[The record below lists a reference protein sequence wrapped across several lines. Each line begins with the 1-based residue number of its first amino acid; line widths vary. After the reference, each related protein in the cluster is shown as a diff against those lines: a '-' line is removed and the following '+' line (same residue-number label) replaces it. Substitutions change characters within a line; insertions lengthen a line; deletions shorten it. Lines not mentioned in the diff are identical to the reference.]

1 MSNYTK
7 SFNFRNGV
15 QVDDDNFV
23 ISPSGL
29 VGIGTTQPSKSLD
42 VFGDTRVSGM
52 SSFNHVDVV
61 GILTVGSNI
70 TIDAA
75 TGIISATSFSGN
87 VSGAGGIVAIATEG
101 WVQNVG
107 ALTTDAKVGI
117 KTDNPEFDFQVGSN
131 PESGIGIGVTD
142 GDIFISGLT
151 TTRNLFVSGVTTFKG
166 GVDGLDLI
174 NISGIASLSTLTV
187 SGVSTFSNLI
197 DLNSDLSVIGDSTLN
212 GAIDVNGGANI
223 SGGSGLIVSGGSSIS
238 GGATITGDLRVSGFT
253 TFLANARITGG
264 GGLQVDGHSELD
276 NINVAGFSTFVQ
288 NVVVGSGATVGFG
301 NSVFFTDNSKAIFGD
316 SGDLNIYHDGVNSY
330 IQDAGAGQL
339 RFFSDDYVFYNAAG
353 NENIARFIQ
362 DGSVELYHN
371 DEKRFETTGLGA
383 SVYGQL
389 DVARL
394 NGGTSSLSTHF
405 GSLVYGNESGG
416 RPYSTRRSLD
426 LVNEDSGN
434 INFYLNANNI
444 GVNTGDFHWHKK
456 FNNGQLMTLTNTGKL
471 GIGVTLPTEKLH
483 VSGGATITD
492 NSFFSSDVL
501 IEGNLNVN
509 TNLIAPLFTG
519 NLTGDISGNVNSSG
533 ISTFN
538 NIFVGAASTFQSNIS
553 APRIGIGH
561 TSPSNPLEI
570 NTSTDQRFFVTAQG
584 RVGVKTDN
592 TFGNDFLVQGG
603 IVGLVVGIGSTVAK
617 SAVDFGDAGKNLQGG
632 PFENRTYMIPPK
644 ISTAQRTALVGHA
657 GLATE
662 TGALIYN
669 YDINKLQVY
678 TGNDWETITST

>member
-29 VGIGTTQPSKSLD
+29 VGIGTTQPNKSLD

-52 SSFNHVDVV
+52 SSFNNIDVV
-61 GILTVGSNI
+61 GIVTVGPNI
-70 TIDAA
+70 TIDAT
-75 TGIISATSFSGN
+75 TGIISATSFQGN
-87 VSGAGGIVAIATEG
+87 LSGAGGIVAIATDG

-107 ALTTDAKVGI
+107 TLTTDAKVGV
-117 KTDNPEFDFQVGSN
+117 KTDSPEFDFQVGSN
-131 PESGIGIGVTD
+131 PKSGVGIGVTK

-276 NINVAGFSTFVQ
+276 NINVAGVSTF
-288 NVVVGSGATVGFG
+288 NSNIVVGSGATVGLG
-301 NSVFFTDNSKAIFGD
+301 VSAFFSDNARASFGD
-316 SGDLNIYHDGVNSY
+316 SGDLNIYYDSTKQHSY
-330 IQDAGAGQL
+330 IQDSGSGDIVILSNQVAI
-339 RFFSDDYVFYNAAG
+339 RNAAE
-353 NENIARFIQ
+353 NEDMARFVQ
-362 DGSVELYHN
+362 DGSVELYQDN
-371 DEKRFETTGLGA
+371 EKRFETTGLGA

-394 NGGTSSLSTHF
+394 NGGASSLSTHF

-444 GVNTGDFHWHKK
+444 GVNTGDFHWHKQ
-456 FNNGQLMTLTNTGKL
+456 FNNGELMTLTNTGKL

-492 NSFFSSDVL
+492 NSFFSSDVYV
-501 IEGNLNVN
+501 EGNLNVN
-509 TNLIAPLFTG
+509 TNINANVVGDLVG
-519 NLTGDISGNVNSSG
+519 NITGNVNSQSG
-533 ISTFN
+533 ISTFQQLS
-538 NIFVGAASTFQSNIS
+538 VGAGATFQSTIFAPIVNI
-553 APRIGIGH
+553 AGAEDGH
-561 TSPSNPLEI
+561 PLEA
-570 NTSTDQRFFVTAQG
+570 NFEGGQKFFVSPQG
-584 RVGVKTDN
+584 QVGVKTDN
-592 TFGNDFLVQGG
+592 TFGIDLFVRGSVTG
-603 IVGLVVGIGSTVAK
+603 EVVGIGTTLPQS
-617 SAVDFGDAGKNLQGG
+617 SADFSAAGGSKLN
-632 PFENRTYMIPPK
+632 PNANIDKRFMIPPL
-644 ISTAQRTALVGHA
+644 INNSQRVGLV
-657 GLATE
+657 TVV
-662 TGALIYN
+662 GAMIYN
-669 YDINKLQVY
+669 TDLNKLQIY

>member
-29 VGIGTTQPSKSLD
+29 VGIGTTQPNKSLD

-87 VSGAGGIVAIATEG
+87 LSGAGGIVAIATEG

-117 KTDNPEFDFQVGSN
+117 KTDDPEFDFQVGSN
-131 PESGIGIGVTD
+131 PKSGVGIGVTK

-174 NISGIASLSTLTV
+174 NISGIASLATLTV
-187 SGVSTFSNLI
+187 SGVSTFSNPI
-197 DLNSDLSVIGDSTLN
+197 DLNSDLD
-212 GAIDVNGGANI
+212 
-223 SGGSGLIVSGGSSIS
+223 
-238 GGATITGDLRVSGFT
+238 VSGFS
-253 TFLANARITGG
+253 TFTKFVDINDGIDVTG
-264 GGLQVDGHSELD
+264 HTELD
-276 NINVAGFSTFVQ
+276 NINSSGITTLGGTLNVAGVTTFTSAIDANDNLDVDGHTELDDVNVSGVSTFAQ
-288 NVVVGSGATVGFG
+288 NIFVGSGATVGLG
-301 NSVFFTDNSKAIFGD
+301 TSAFFSDHARVSFGD
-316 SGDLNIYHDGVNSY
+316 GGDLSIYHDSAKQHSY
-330 IQDAGAGQL
+330 IQDSGTGDLVILSNQVAI
-339 RFFSDDYVFYNAAG
+339 RNAA
-353 NENIARFIQ
+353 ETEDMARFYE

-371 DEKRFETTGLGA
+371 HEKRFQTIGLGA

-389 DVARL
+389 NIARL
-394 NGGTSSLSTHF
+394 NGGASSLSTHF
-405 GSLVYGNESGG
+405 GSLTYGNESGG

-444 GVNTGDFHWHKK
+444 GVNTGDFHWHNR
-456 FNNGQLMTLTNTGKL
+456 FNGGQLMTLTNTGKL

-501 IEGNLNVN
+501 IEGNLTVN

-519 NLTGDISGNVNSSG
+519 NLTGNMSGDVNSSG
-533 ISTFN
+533 ISTFS
-538 NIFVGAASTFQSNIS
+538 NIFVGAAATFQSSVS
-553 APRIGIGH
+553 APNIGIN
-561 TSPSNPLEI
+561 TSSPSNPLEI

-584 RVGVKTDN
+584 KVGIKTDN

-617 SAVDFGDAGKNLQGG
+617 SAVDFGDAGKNLEGTTFG
-632 PFENRTYMIPPK
+632 NRTYMIPPK

-662 TGALIYN
+662 TGAFIYN
-669 YDINKLQVY
+669 SDINKMQVY